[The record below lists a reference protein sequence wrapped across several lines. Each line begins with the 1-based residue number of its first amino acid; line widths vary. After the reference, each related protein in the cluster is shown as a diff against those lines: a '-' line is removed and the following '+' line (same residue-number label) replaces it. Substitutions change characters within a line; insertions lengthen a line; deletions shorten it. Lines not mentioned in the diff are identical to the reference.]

1 MSEKTK
7 KAWKIVKIV
16 LIVTLVLCVLFVGLY
31 FVLFFRGLTKDQ
43 STSDPGEYGKYLEA
57 CWHAEDYMPGID
69 DCGSFTEA
77 VISYRQHE
85 SIFPH
90 DGVML
95 LLRYDAA
102 GFEEQRRSVEEKY
115 RFYTEPNEYLR
126 DTTASVNGYDI
137 RMADMDF
144 PTDWCVHQCLFI
156 GINEDAKCIMYA
168 YYYDSELDYI
178 DDLDE
183 IVSEYFFFPKQTQT
197 DYKRTYI
204 P

>member
-1 MSEKTK
+1 MKLV
-7 KAWKIVKIV
+7 WKIVKIV
-16 LIVTLVLCVLFVGLY
+16 LITALVLAVLYVGLY
-31 FVLFFRGLTKDQ
+31 VLFLFRGVTQDRSTNDLT
-43 STSDPGEYGKYLEA
+43 EYERSLDDVY
-57 CWHAEDYMPGID
+57 HAVDYMPSLD
-69 DCGSFTEA
+69 DCGFYTAAAVSF
-77 VISYRQHE
+77 RQHE
-85 SIFPH
+85 SMFPH

-126 DTTASVNGYDI
+126 DTAASVNGYDI
-137 RMADMDF
+137 RLADIDI
-144 PTDWCVHQCLFI
+144 PEDWCVHQCLFI
-156 GINEDAKCIMYA
+156 GINEDAKCIVYA

-178 DDLDE
+178 EDLDE
-183 IVSEYFFFPKQTQT
+183 IVSEYFFFPTETQT

>member
-1 MSEKTK
+1 MKTM
-7 KAWKIVKIV
+7 WKIVKIV
-16 LIVTLVLCVLFVGLY
+16 LITALVLAVLYVGLY
-31 FVLFFRGLTKDQ
+31 FLFLFRGVTQDRSTDDLT
-43 STSDPGEYGKYLEA
+43 EYERSLDAVY
-57 CWHAEDYMPGID
+57 HAVDYMPSLD
-69 DCGSFTEA
+69 DCGSYTAAA
-77 VISYRQHE
+77 VSFRQHE
-85 SIFPH
+85 SLFPH

-137 RMADMDF
+137 RMADMDI
-144 PTDWCVHQCLFI
+144 PKDWCVHQCLFI

-183 IVSEYFFFPKQTQT
+183 IVSEYFFFPTETQT
-197 DYKRTYI
+197 KYKRKYI